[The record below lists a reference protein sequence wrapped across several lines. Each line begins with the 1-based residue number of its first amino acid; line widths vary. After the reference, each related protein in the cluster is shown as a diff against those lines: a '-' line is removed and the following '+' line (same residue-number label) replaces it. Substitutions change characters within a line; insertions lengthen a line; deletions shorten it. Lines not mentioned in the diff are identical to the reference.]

1 MQKITELYVLLEDKP
16 GTIYELSRVLKKNK
30 VNIQAIGLFVD
41 TARLFVTDH
50 KACMKV
56 LQEHGYAVE
65 RREVLSIMMPNTPGA
80 LMEITKKMSNAG
92 INIKS
97 MYGTMEKGQK
107 SGYIIMEVD
116 KMDLTLELF
125 ENDRF

>member
-16 GTIYELSRVLKKNK
+16 GTIYELTRVLKKKK

-41 TARLFVTDH
+41 TARIYVSDH
-50 KACMKV
+50 ISCMKV
-56 LQEHGYAVE
+56 LQEQGYAVE
-65 RREVLSIMMPNTPGA
+65 TREVISIMMPNTPGA
-80 LMEITKKMSNAG
+80 LMEITQKLSNAG

-107 SGYIIMEVD
+107 SGHIIMEVD
-116 KMDLTLELF
+116 KMELTLELF
-125 ENDRF
+125 ENDKF

>member
-16 GTIYELSRVLKKNK
+16 GTIYELTRVLKKKK

-41 TARLFVTDH
+41 TARLLVADH
-50 KACMKV
+50 SACMKV
-56 LQEHGYAVE
+56 LQEQGYAVE
-65 RREVLSIMMPNTPGA
+65 PREVLSIMMPNTPGT
-80 LMEITKKMSNAG
+80 LMEITQKLSNAG

-97 MYGTMEKGQK
+97 LYGTLEKGQK
-107 SGYIIMEVD
+107 TGHIIMEVD

-125 ENDRF
+125 ENDKF